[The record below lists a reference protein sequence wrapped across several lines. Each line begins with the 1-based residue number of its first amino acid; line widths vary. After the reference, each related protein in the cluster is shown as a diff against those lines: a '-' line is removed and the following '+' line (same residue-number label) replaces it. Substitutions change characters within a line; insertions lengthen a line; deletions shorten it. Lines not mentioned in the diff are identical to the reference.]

1 MTMTM
6 TMTMTTLYTTS
17 ATATAGRN
25 GQVSTDDNLLSVA
38 LSYPKEMG
46 GSGEATNPEQ
56 LFAAGY
62 SACFSNALLHV
73 AKEMKI
79 KIASAPTTATVG
91 IGPNADDGFALTVAL
106 SIELDLEQKQ
116 AVTLVKTAHK
126 VCPYSNAV
134 RGNID
139 VKLSV
144 NGQAL

>member
-1 MTMTM
+1 
-6 TMTMTTLYTTS
+6 MTTLYTTS
-17 ATATAGRN
+17 ATAIAGRN

-91 IGPNADDGFALTVAL
+91 IGPNENGGFALTVSLA
-106 SIELDLEQKQ
+106 IELDLAQEQ
-116 AVTLVKTAHK
+116 AVTLVKTAHQ

-144 NGQAL
+144 NGQTL

>member
-1 MTMTM
+1 
-6 TMTMTTLYTTS
+6 MTTLYTTS

-25 GQVSTDDNLLSVA
+25 GQVSTDDNLLSLA

-91 IGPNADDGFALTVAL
+91 IGPNENGGFALTVAL
-106 SIELDLEQKQ
+106 SIELDLAQEQ
-116 AVTLVKTAHK
+116 AVTLVKTAHQ

>member
-1 MTMTM
+1 MS
-6 TMTMTTLYTTS
+6 TLYTTS

-46 GSGEATNPEQ
+46 GSGKATNPEQ

-73 AKEMKI
+73 ANEMKM
-79 KIASAPTTATVG
+79 KITSAPTTATVG
-91 IGPNADDGFALTVAL
+91 IGPNETGGFALTVAL
-106 SIELDLEQKQ
+106 SIKLDLAQEQ
-116 AVTLVKTAHK
+116 AVTLVKTAHQ

-139 VKLSV
+139 VQLSV

>member
-1 MTMTM
+1 
-6 TMTMTTLYTTS
+6 MTTLYTTS

-46 GSGEATNPEQ
+46 GTGEATNPEQ

-91 IGPNADDGFALTVAL
+91 IGPNENGGFALTVAL
-106 SIELDLEQKQ
+106 SIELALEQEQ
-116 AVTLVKTAHK
+116 AVTLVKTAHQ

>member
-1 MTMTM
+1 MKA
-6 TMTMTTLYTTS
+6 LYTTS
-17 ATATAGRN
+17 AKALAGRN
-25 GQVSTDDNLLSVA
+25 GQVSTDDNKLSVE

-62 SACFSNALLHV
+62 AACFSNAILHV
-73 AKEMKI
+73 ARETKVAI
-79 KIASAPTTATVG
+79 KSAPTTSTVG
-91 IGPNADDGFALTVAL
+91 IGPNETGGFALSVSL
-106 SIELDLEQKQ
+106 SVELDLDQEQ
-116 AVTLVKTAHK
+116 AVQLVQTAHQ

-144 NGQAL
+144 NGVDL

>member
-1 MTMTM
+1 
-6 TMTMTTLYTTS
+6 MTTLYTTS

-46 GSGEATNPEQ
+46 GSGAATNPEQ

-79 KIASAPTTATVG
+79 KIASAPTTAIVG
-91 IGPNADDGFALTVAL
+91 IGPNESGGFALTVSL
-106 SIELDLEQKQ
+106 SVELDLEQEQ
-116 AVTLVKTAHK
+116 AAMLVKTAHQ